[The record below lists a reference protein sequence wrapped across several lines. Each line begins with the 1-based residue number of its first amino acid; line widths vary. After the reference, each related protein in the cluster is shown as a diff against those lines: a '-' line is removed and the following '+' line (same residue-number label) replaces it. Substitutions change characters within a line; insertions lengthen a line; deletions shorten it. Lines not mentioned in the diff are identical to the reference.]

1 MLDTPVLPAE
11 LTIYT
16 VGELHSQWSAW
27 LADAGRADDD
37 DTPLCIAAAA
47 VDQIDGAGLQLLV
60 SLANSLAARQRTLQL
75 VDASPLL
82 VNACQTL
89 GLEALLASVPSVEA
103 CA

>member
-16 VGELHSQWSAW
+16 VGELHPQWSAW
-27 LADAGRADDD
+27 LADAASTDDAPVCLD
-37 DTPLCIAAAA
+37 GSA
-47 VDQIDGAGLQLLV
+47 VDQVDGAGLQLLV

-75 VDASPLL
+75 VDASRLL
-82 VNACQTL
+82 VNACETL
-89 GLEALLASVPSVEA
+89 GLAALLASAPSVEA

>member
-1 MLDTPVLPAE
+1 MAHTPVLPAE

-16 VGELHSQWSAW
+16 VGELHPPWSAW
-27 LADAGRADDD
+27 LADAGSADD
-37 DTPLCIAAAA
+37 DTPVSIDAAA

-82 VNACQTL
+82 INACQTL
-89 GLEALLASVPSVEA
+89 GLTSLLASVPTLEA
-103 CA
+103 CP

>member
-16 VGELHSQWSAW
+16 VGELHPQWSAW
-27 LADAGRADDD
+27 LADAGSADD
-37 DTPLCIAAAA
+37 DTPLCITAAA
-47 VDQIDGAGLQLLV
+47 VDQSDGAGLQLLV

-82 VNACQTL
+82 VKACQTL
-89 GLEALLASVPSVEA
+89 GLECLLASAPSVEA

>member
-16 VGELHSQWSAW
+16 VGELHPQWSAW
-27 LADAGRADDD
+27 LADAGRTDDD
-37 DTPLCIAAAA
+37 APVCLDGSA

-75 VDASPLL
+75 VDASRLL
-82 VNACQTL
+82 VNACETL
-89 GLEALLASVPSVEA
+89 GLAALLASPSAEVTA
-103 CA
+103 